1 MGMCLCLGLSKR
13 TISSTSTH
21 NVNRKLFSTHSQQS
35 LTSEHEL
42 SSSRIAASSTLAR
55 RPQYSSVGNA
65 LEHQASNENNAA
77 NIQPFGVGVLTH
89 VDEVSYGREAGN
101 NPIRSSSRPLVSS
114 AAASDSSMNSIS
126 ERPNVSTKVQNNIEN
141 LKNSM
146 LQLSSIARFVMQPI
160 VNFGVQNANESK

>member
-1 MGMCLCLGLSKR
+1 MLNKETGFFSGLSKR

-77 NIQPFGVGVLTH
+77 NIQPFGVLTH

-126 ERPNVSTKVQNNIEN
+126 ERPNVSTKAQNNIEN

-146 LQLSSIARFVMQPI
+146 LQLSSIARFVTHPI
-160 VNFGVQNANESK
+160 SNFGGSKS